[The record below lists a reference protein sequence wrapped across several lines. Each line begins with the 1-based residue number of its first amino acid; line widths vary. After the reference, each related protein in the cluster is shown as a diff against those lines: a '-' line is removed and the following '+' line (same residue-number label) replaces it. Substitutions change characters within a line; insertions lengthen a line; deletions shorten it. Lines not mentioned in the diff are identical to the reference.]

1 MIASGSLTAFVD
13 HGCGDIDGVDALDH
27 RCHLPRDHARATPQI
42 EDDARLIDKHPSEEP
57 EHLIGIGRTSMV
69 CGSDSAILPGR
80 AMLRTE
86 KGWLRRSHEASI
98 AARPSGV

>member
-13 HGCGDIDGVDALDH
+13 HGCGDIDSVDALDH

-42 EDDARLIDKHPSEEP
+42 DDARLIDKHPSEYV
-57 EHLIGIGRTSMV
+57 EHLIRIGRPSLV
-69 CGSDSAILPGR
+69 RDSNVAILPGR

-86 KGWLRRSHEASI
+86 KGWLRCSHETSI